1 MESMRIARRQL
12 EQSKERLTS
21 EAALKELADQKF
33 ALDQHA
39 IVAVTDVQGT
49 ITYVNEKFCMI
60 SQYSEKELIGQN
72 HRILTSGHHSRE
84 FFQQM
89 YHTIANGKVWHGEI
103 KNRAK
108 DGSIYWVYTT
118 IVPIVGVEGKPHK
131 YVAIRADITDRKV
144 LEEQLF
150 TLALTDPLTGLA
162 NRRAFEEQIER
173 EWKRTLREHSRMSLL
188 LLDIDHFKE
197 FNDRYGHQAGD
208 SCLRVV
214 AATIVGNARSSDIA
228 ARYGGDELAVIL
240 PYADLD
246 DASVVAENLRSA
258 IEELWLTHEG
268 NPEGGNWV
276 TVSIGGATVPS
287 CDVVTMR
294 APEYLLAAADHLL
307 YKAKKEGR
315 NRVATAVE
323 VAQTQRCRPSRRTS
337 IAPPGR
343 S

>member
-1 MESMRIARRQL
+1 MRIGRRQL
-12 EQSKERLTS
+12 EQTEERLTS
-21 EAALKELADQKF
+21 EAALQELADQKF

-72 HRILTSGHHSRE
+72 HRILNSGHHPRE

-89 YHTIANGKVWHGEI
+89 YYTIANGKVWHGEI

-108 DGSIYWVYTT
+108 DGSNYWVYTT
-118 IVPIVGVEGKPHK
+118 IVPFAGVEGKAHK
-131 YVAIRADITDRKV
+131 YVAIRSDITDRKL
-144 LEEQLF
+144 LEDQL
-150 TLALTDPLTGLA
+150 LAMALTDPLTGLA
-162 NRRAFEEQIER
+162 NRRAFDDQIER
-173 EWKRTLREHSRMSLL
+173 EWKRTLREGSRMSLL

-208 SCLRVV
+208 DCLRVV
-214 AATIVGNARSSDIA
+214 AATIIGNVRLSDIA

-240 PYADLD
+240 PFVDIG
-246 DASVVAENLRSA
+246 DAIVVAEKLRSA

-276 TVSIGGATVPS
+276 TVSIGGSTALS
-287 CDVVTMR
+287 SDVVTMR
-294 APEYLLAAADHLL
+294 APEYLLTAADHAL
-307 YKAKKEGR
+307 YKAKKQGR
-315 NRVATAVE
+315 NRVATAFLK
-323 VAQTQRCRPSRRTS
+323 AYQGCP
-337 IAPPGR
+337 
-343 S
+343 

>member
-1 MESMRIARRQL
+1 MRIARRQL
-12 EQSKERLTS
+12 DQCKERLS
-21 EAALKELADQKF
+21 CEVALKELADQKF

-39 IVAVTDVQGT
+39 IVAVTDVQGR

-72 HRILTSGHHSRE
+72 HRILSSGHHSRE

-118 IVPIVGVEGKPHK
+118 IVPIVGIAGKPHK
-131 YVAIRADITDRKV
+131 YVAIRADITERKL

-150 TLALTDPLTGLA
+150 TMALTDPLTGLA
-162 NRRAFEEQIER
+162 NRRAFDEQIER
-173 EWKRTLREHSRMSLL
+173 EWKRTLREGSRMSLL

-240 PYADLD
+240 PYADIV
-246 DASVVAENLRSA
+246 DAGVVAEKLRSA
-258 IEELWLTHEG
+258 VEELWLTHEG

-276 TVSIGGATVPS
+276 TVSIGGATALS
-287 CDVVTMR
+287 CDVVTIR
-294 APEYLLAAADHLL
+294 APEYLLTAADHSL
-307 YKAKKEGR
+307 YEAKKQGR
-315 NRVATAVE
+315 NRVATAIE
-323 VAQTQRCRPSRRTS
+323 IAQPLQQMIR
-337 IAPPGR
+337 GR
-343 S
+343 QEIKLLE

>member
-1 MESMRIARRQL
+1 MRIARRQL
-12 EQSKERLTS
+12 AQCKERLSS

-39 IVAVTDVQGT
+39 IVAVTDVQGR
-49 ITYVNEKFCMI
+49 ITYVNEKFCKI

-72 HRILTSGHHSRE
+72 HRILSSGHHSRE

-131 YVAIRADITDRKV
+131 YVAIRADITQRKL

-150 TLALTDPLTGLA
+150 TMALTDPLTGLA
-162 NRRAFEEQIER
+162 NRRAFDEQIER
-173 EWKRTLREHSRMSLL
+173 EWKRTLREGSRMSLL
-188 LLDIDHFKE
+188 LLEIDHFKE

-240 PYADLD
+240 PYADIV
-246 DASVVAENLRSA
+246 DAGVVAEKLRSA
-258 IEELWLTHEG
+258 VEELWLTHEG
-268 NPEGGNWV
+268 NPEGRNWV
-276 TVSIGGATVPS
+276 TVSIGGATALS
-287 CDVVTMR
+287 CDVVTIR
-294 APEYLLAAADHLL
+294 APEYLLTAADHSL
-307 YKAKKEGR
+307 YEAKKQGR
-315 NRVATAVE
+315 NRVATAIE
-323 VAQTQRCRPSRRTS
+323 IAQPLQQMIR
-337 IAPPGR
+337 GR
-343 S
+343 QEIKLLE

>member
-1 MESMRIARRQL
+1 MRIARKQL
-12 EQSKERLTS
+12 EQFKERLTS

-39 IVAVTDVQGT
+39 IVAVTDVEGT

-60 SQYSEKELIGQN
+60 SQYSERELIGQN
-72 HRILTSGHHSRE
+72 HRILGSGHHPRE
-84 FFQQM
+84 FFQKM

-108 DGSIYWVYTT
+108 DGSIYWVDTT
-118 IVPIVGVEGKPHK
+118 IVPFAGVEGKPYK

-150 TLALTDPLTGLA
+150 TLALTDPLTGLG
-162 NRRAFEEQIER
+162 NRRAFDEQVER
-173 EWKRTLREHSRMSLL
+173 EWKRTLREGSRMSLL

-208 SCLRVV
+208 ACLRVV

-240 PYADLD
+240 PYADIV
-246 DASVVAENLRSA
+246 DASVVAEKLRSA

-276 TVSIGGATVPS
+276 TVSIGGATAHSWDAMTV
-287 CDVVTMR
+287 R
-294 APEYLLAAADHLL
+294 APEYLFTAADDSL
-307 YKAKKEGR
+307 YQAKKQGR

-323 VAQTQRCRPSRRTS
+323 IAQPLQKMWNSKNVDL
-337 IAPPGR
+337 
-343 S
+343 